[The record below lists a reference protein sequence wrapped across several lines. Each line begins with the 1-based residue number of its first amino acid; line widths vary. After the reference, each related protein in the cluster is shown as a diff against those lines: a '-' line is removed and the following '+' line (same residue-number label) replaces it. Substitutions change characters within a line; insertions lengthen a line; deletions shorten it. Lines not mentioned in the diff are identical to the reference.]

1 MGRGTLT
8 GVVVAHLLATSAAF
22 ALDQNLPAYKTASGV
37 SGQLKSVG
45 SDTLGSAMGLW
56 AKGLGERYPD
66 VKISIEDKGSATAP
80 PALIDGSSQFG
91 PMSRP
96 MTTEES
102 DAFEKKYGYKIS
114 YVAVAV
120 DALAVYVNKDNPIGC
135 LTMEQVDQIFSSN
148 RKGSGGK
155 SINTWGDAGLT
166 GEWAAKPISL
176 YGRNDISGTYAF
188 FKEIALFSGDYKQQ
202 VKQQVGSEA
211 VVQNVAADKFAI
223 GYSGIGYKTDGV
235 RTVPLAV
242 SFGRQCYDTSAD
254 VTYSGEYPIARYL
267 YVYFNKKPNEPID
280 PLRGEFIKYVL
291 SKEGQAQTE
300 KSGFYPLTSEMRE
313 KELKRIGLPALA
325 N

>member
-56 AKGLGERYPD
+56 AKGFGERYPD

>member
-56 AKGLGERYPD
+56 TKGFGERYPD

>member
-176 YGRNDISGTYAF
+176 YGRNNISGTYAF